1 MEMNMTVTNDT
12 YIAWALYT
20 GPSDVTPLW
29 KNSRWITGR
38 WVGANADTSPEQI
51 KIDIDKRIGYLV
63 KTFLQARDESV
74 HAHLATTRQWF
85 VIPEFFFHCGQ
96 GPYPEVMIGDKYPY
110 EYICSKLKD
119 EITKLSTVLN
129 NEVWLFCIGSVL
141 TCNEPNISE
150 FLSSGRVEERQNAL
164 NKEIAGLNIT
174 NRFDSLTLGPRIKA
188 FSYLSM
194 GGPISKTEKHIDELM
209 IHYRSN
215 PLCIVRNR
223 GALLVRDEKSVRY
236 FGYEKENEST
246 VDLTMGMLDADG
258 MLSHGGMITEWLA
271 GYPSISIYEGDKN
284 TKAAPLAARMSVPYI
299 IGSTDDLLQIGVE
312 VCLDHR
318 LKRLRRTVGMKKENG
333 AVADNPPLAI
343 QLIPS
348 GGMQILDASVSSG
361 VDGVIFNCDGCDPIL
376 TEYNEHGKPVIPY
389 SGTFKQITCGVYA
402 SSAQTMVSLE
412 KPYYSHSQL
421 AFRYG
426 DQEIPGYD
434 NAKGTKNVNGAT
446 CQDPQSPSPSNPH
459 LDAYDTAERIPVN
472 CIDGQSLYPAG
483 LGELHLYRKSKG

>member
-1 MEMNMTVTNDT
+1 MGMNMTVTNDT

-38 WVGANADTSPEQI
+38 WVGANTDTSPEQI
-51 KIDIDKRIGYLV
+51 KKDIDKRIGYLV
-63 KTFLQARDESV
+63 KTFLQARDKSAHV
-74 HAHLATTRQWF
+74 HIAATRRFF

-96 GPYPEVMIGDKYPY
+96 GPYPDVMIGDKYPY
-110 EYICSKLKD
+110 EYICSKLND
-119 EITKLSTVLN
+119 EITDLSSVLK

-141 TCNEPNISE
+141 TCNEPNIRK
-150 FLSSGRVEERQNAL
+150 FLLSGRVKERLNAL

-174 NRFDSLTLGPRIKA
+174 NSLDSPTLGPRIKA

-194 GGPISKTEKHIDELM
+194 GDPVSETEKAIDALM
-209 IHYRSN
+209 IHYRAN

-223 GALLVRDEKSVRY
+223 GALLVRDENGVRC
-236 FGYEKENEST
+236 FGYEKQNEST
-246 VDLTMGMLDADG
+246 VDLTMGMLDAKG
-258 MLSHGGMITEWLA
+258 RLSHGGMITEWMA
-271 GYPSISIYEGDKN
+271 GYPSISIYDGDKN
-284 TKAAPLAARMSVPYI
+284 TPAAPLAARMSVPDL
-299 IGSTDDLLQIGVE
+299 GPTNDLLQLGVE

-318 LKRLRRTVGMKKENG
+318 LKRLRRTVGMTKENG
-333 AVADNPPLAI
+333 AAADNPPLAV

-376 TEYNEHGKPVIPY
+376 TEYNEHGEPVVPD

-402 SSAQTMVSLE
+402 SSAQTMVLL
-412 KPYYSHSQL
+412 KKKRYYSHSQL

-434 NAKGTKNVNGAT
+434 NARGTKNVNGAT

-459 LDAYDTAERIPVN
+459 LDAYATAERIPVN
-472 CIDGQSLYPAG
+472 FIDGPSLYPAG
-483 LGELHLYRKSKG
+483 FGELHLYRKSKG